1 MVHSF
6 GVFDVP
12 DCKRTRVSRYEI
24 RDLFL
29 RFHFQFIYRYPE
41 LVEQERT
48 ERLVDIIRSG
58 FSS

>member
-1 MVHSF
+1 MS
-6 GVFDVP
+6 
-12 DCKRTRVSRYEI
+12 RTASGPASVATKW
-24 RDLFL
+24 DLFL